1 MWQQNEEEQSRRGE
15 NPHTWPCCSAEG
27 RPEGRLHCIAGPEA
41 LPAGRSRGRSTNKYQ
56 KELPDRELPKW
67 PDYFF
72 PVKWHALAFHER
84 RFIFWPSS
92 AKVALG
98 S

>member
-1 MWQQNEEEQSRRGE
+1 MWQQKEKEEPRWGE

-27 RPEGRLHCIAGPEA
+27 RPEGRLHCTADPEA
-41 LPAGRSRGRSTNKYQ
+41 LPAGCSQGRSTNKYQ
-56 KELPDRELPKW
+56 KELPVREQPKW

-72 PVKWHALAFHER
+72 PVKWQELAFHER
-84 RFIFWPSS
+84 RFVFRPSS
-92 AKVALG
+92 TKVTLG